1 MNVSTIKSKLN
12 DWGIKHSWFAEKMGV
27 SKGLVSQW
35 FSGELDM
42 SEDHKSTAKD
52 IISGLGQAP
61 A

>member
-12 DWGIKHSWFAEKMGV
+12 DWGIKHGWFAEKMDV

-35 FSGELDM
+35 FSGELNM
-42 SEDHKSTAKD
+42 SEEQVTKAKG
-52 IISGLGQAP
+52 ILNGLGKAP

>member
-12 DWGIKHSWFAEKMGV
+12 EWGIKHGWFAEKMGV

-35 FSGELDM
+35 FSNEQTM
-42 SEDHKSTAKD
+42 SEEQISKAKG
-52 IISGLGQAP
+52 ILKGLGEVP